1 MKGLFQCPPWARGFC
16 PFRACGAYMRNLS
29 KINLLA
35 IFGITKE
42 ALRQM
47 NKGTNKPEPAGAF
60 YICYQIMILKISNY
74 DPKN

>member
-1 MKGLFQCPPWARGFC
+1 
-16 PFRACGAYMRNLS
+16 MRNLS